1 MATNDRSM
9 PEDEDLLT
17 PATRLLEKRRE
28 MTEVE
33 AELISQKERF
43 SEEME
48 RWAIS
53 RVRPAH

>member
-1 MATNDRSM
+1 M

-33 AELISQKERF
+33 AELISQKESF

-48 RWAIS
+48 RY
-53 RVRPAH
+53 VVYTTHLC